1 MLLSSHFTR
10 SETMRVLVANPQ
22 DDFRI
27 KAYAGTNGVLLAMDL
42 AESRRTGLLGF
53 AIEKQQGDK
62 PWLFLFNSLTFPG
75 KAHTFAQFHATPS
88 DKAPLQKFR
97 WADYAVNPGMTLHY
111 RVHLVYGTAD
121 APVLAESLQLSIT
134 ADDGHPA
141 NQSVIFNR
149 AVAASQAFQRK
160 FPDLDAQISANK
172 LMPIEAWPDAARQW
186 LENGLL
192 GRLQGFIERA
202 LDGQWA
208 LDIAIYEYQLQA
220 IIDTVNAAFARGVQL
235 RVLYHARPDD
245 EDTTINAANL
255 AKLPAANKRGRVTHS
270 IFHDK
275 FIVLSRVD
283 AAGERQ
289 PQAVLCGSTNFT
301 ANGVYRQANVVH
313 VLDDAAIGAS
323 YLATFEQIWATPDDV
338 GATRDW
344 INQHNP
350 MNPQRALFA
359 GFSPRTGGG
368 DLREFVEIIDAAQ
381 KDVLFVTA
389 FALPEAILNAL
400 LGQPH
405 DSVLRYGLQNTA
417 SEITG
422 FHADRTAEFAAT
434 ALLNTGLEGWLKEN
448 MKGQKGNLLVHTK
461 AVITDFTSDNPTIIS
476 GSHNL
481 STSAS
486 QGNDENYLI
495 IRGDTDLAD
504 RYGLELL
511 RFYEHY
517 RFRYFARQLD
527 LKQVQPLA
535 VDDRWTHDY
544 YLEGD
549 LRQLSRLR
557 FAGR

>member
-1 MLLSSHFTR
+1 
-10 SETMRVLVANPQ
+10 MRVLVKNPA
-22 DDFRI
+22 DDFRV

-42 AESRRTGLLGF
+42 DEPRRKGLLGF
-53 AIEKQQGDK
+53 AIEKQQGAK

-75 KAHTFAQFHATPS
+75 KAHTFPQFHATPS
-88 DKAPLQKFR
+88 DIAPLQKFR

-111 RVHLVYGTAD
+111 RVHLAYGTAD
-121 APVLAESLQLSIT
+121 AVQLGESLQLTIT
-134 ADDGHPA
+134 SDDGQPS

-160 FPDLDAQISANK
+160 FPDLDAQISADKN
-172 LMPIEAWPDAARQW
+172 MPIEAWPDAARQW

-192 GRLQGFIERA
+192 GRLLGFIERA
-202 LDGQWA
+202 VDQQWA

-220 IIDTVNAAFARGVQL
+220 IVDAVNAAFARGVTV

-245 EDTTINAANL
+245 EDTTINQASLAALPL
-255 AKLPAANKRGRVTHS
+255 ASKRGRVTHN
-270 IFHDK
+270 IFHNK

-283 AAGERQ
+283 GGEHQ
-289 PQAVLCGSTNFT
+289 PAAVLCGSTNFT

-313 VLDDAAIGAS
+313 VLDDESIAAS
-323 YLATFEQIWATPDDV
+323 YLQTFEQIWARPDDV

-344 INQHNP
+344 ITEHNP
-350 MNPQRALFA
+350 MNPQQPLFA
-359 GFSPRTGGG
+359 GFSPRTGGA
-368 DLREFVEIIDAAQ
+368 DLQEFVRIIGAAK

-389 FALPEAILNAL
+389 FSLPDAILNAL

-405 DSVLRYGLQNTA
+405 DDILRYGLQNTA
-417 SEITG
+417 SRISG
-422 FHADRTAEFAAT
+422 FHADRSAEFAAT
-434 ALLNTGLEGWLKEN
+434 ALLNTGLEGWLREN

-461 AVITDFTSDNPTIIS
+461 AVVTDFTTDAPTIIS

-481 STSAS
+481 SASAS
-486 QGNDENYLI
+486 NGNDENYLI
-495 IRGDTDLAD
+495 IRGDSDLAD

-517 RFRYFARQLD
+517 RFRYFAKKLA
-527 LKQVQPLA
+527 LKQVSPLA
-535 VDDRWTHDY
+535 VDDSWTNDY
-544 YLEGD
+544 YVEGD

>member
-1 MLLSSHFTR
+1 
-10 SETMRVLVANPQ
+10 MRVVVKNPQ
-22 DDFRI
+22 DDFRV

-42 AESRRTGLLGF
+42 AESRRQGLLGF
-53 AIEKQQGDK
+53 AIEKQQGAK

-75 KAHTFAQFHATPS
+75 KAHTFPQFHATPS

-111 RVHLVYGTAD
+111 RVHLAYGTAD
-121 APVLAESLQLSIT
+121 AVQLGESLELTIT
-134 ADDGHPA
+134 SDDGHPS

-172 LMPIEAWPDAARQW
+172 NMPIEAWPDAARQW

-192 GRLQGFIERA
+192 GRLLGFIERA
-202 LDGQWA
+202 VDGQWA

-220 IIDTVNAAFARGVQL
+220 IVDAVNAAFTRGVQV

-245 EDTTINAANL
+245 EDTTLNEASLAA
-255 AKLPAANKRGRVTHS
+255 LPPASKRGRVTHN
-270 IFHDK
+270 IFHNK
-275 FIVLSRVD
+275 FMVLSRVD
-283 AAGERQ
+283 ASGTRQ
-289 PQAVLCGSTNFT
+289 PEAVLCGSTNFT

-313 VLDDAAIGAS
+313 VLDDASIAAS
-323 YLATFEQIWATPDDV
+323 YLQTFEQIWAQPDDIGV
-338 GATRDW
+338 TRDW
-344 INQHNP
+344 ITEHNP
-350 MNPQRALFA
+350 MNPQQPLFA
-359 GFSPRTGGG
+359 GFSPRTGGA
-368 DLREFVEIIDAAQ
+368 DLQAFVQIISAAK

-389 FALPEAILNAL
+389 FSLPDAILNAL

-405 DSVLRYGLQNTA
+405 DDILRYGLQNTA
-417 SEITG
+417 SRITG
-422 FHADRTAEFAAT
+422 FHADRSAEFAAT
-434 ALLNTGLEGWLKEN
+434 ALLNTGLEGWLREN

-461 AVITDFTSDNPTIIS
+461 AVVTDFTTDTPTIIS

-481 STSAS
+481 SVSAS
-486 QGNDENYLI
+486 NGNDENYLI

-517 RFRYFARQLD
+517 RFRYFAKKLA
-527 LKQVQPLA
+527 LKQVSPLA
-535 VDDRWTHDY
+535 VDDRWTNDY
-544 YLEGD
+544 YIEGD

>member
-1 MLLSSHFTR
+1 
-10 SETMRVLVANPQ
+10 MRVLVANPQ
-22 DDFRI
+22 DDFRV

-42 AESRRTGLLGF
+42 AEPRRKGLLGF

-75 KAHTFAQFHATPS
+75 KAHTFAQYHATPS

-97 WADYAVNPGMTLHY
+97 WADYAVNPGTTMHY
-111 RVHLVYGTAD
+111 RVHLAYGTAD
-121 APVLAESLQLSIT
+121 APQLGEALELSIT
-134 ADDGHPA
+134 SDDGHPA
-141 NQSVIFNR
+141 SQSVIFNR

-160 FPDLDAQISANK
+160 FPDLDAQISANRN
-172 LMPIEAWPDAARQW
+172 LPIEAWPDAARLW

-192 GRLQGFIERA
+192 ERLLGYIERA
-202 LDGQWA
+202 VDARWA

-220 IIDTVNAAFARGVQL
+220 IVEAVNAAFARGVQV
-235 RVLYHARPDD
+235 RVLYHARADD
-245 EDTTINAANL
+245 PDTTLNETSL
-255 AKLPAANKRGRVTHS
+255 AQLPASSKRGRVTHD

-283 AAGERQ
+283 DAGQRH

-313 VLDDAAIGAS
+313 TLDDVTIATR
-323 YLATFEQIWATPDDV
+323 YLQTFEEVWANPANV
-338 GATRDW
+338 GATRTW
-344 INQHNP
+344 ITEHNP
-350 MNPQRALFA
+350 MDPAQPLFA
-359 GFSPRTGGG
+359 GFSPRSGGA
-368 DLREFVEIIDAAQ
+368 DLREFVDIIGAAK

-389 FALPEAILNAL
+389 FTLPEAILNAL
-400 LGQPH
+400 LGKPH
-405 DSVLRYGLQNTA
+405 DDILRYGLQNTA
-417 SEITG
+417 SSITG

-461 AVITDFTSDNPTIIS
+461 AVVTDFTTDAPTIIS
-476 GSHNL
+476 GSHNF
-481 STSAS
+481 SAS
-486 QGNDENYLI
+486 ASNGNDENFLI

-517 RFRYFARQLD
+517 RFRYFAKKLE
-527 LKQVQPLA
+527 LKQVSPLA
-535 VDDRWTHDY
+535 VDDRWTNDY
-544 YLEGD
+544 YVEGD

>member
-1 MLLSSHFTR
+1 
-10 SETMRVLVANPQ
+10 MRVLVRNPA
-22 DDFRI
+22 DDFRV

-42 AESRRTGLLGF
+42 AEPRRKGLLGF
-53 AIEKQQGDK
+53 AIEKQQGAK

-75 KAHTFAQFHATPS
+75 KPHTFAQFHATPS
-88 DKAPLQKFR
+88 DTAPLQKFR

-111 RVHLVYGTAD
+111 RVHLAYGSAD
-121 APVLAESLQLSIT
+121 AVQLGESLELTIT
-134 ADDGHPA
+134 SDDGHPS

-172 LMPIEAWPDAARQW
+172 NMPIEAWPDAARQW

-192 GRLQGFIERA
+192 GRLRGFIERA
-202 LDGQWA
+202 VDEQWA

-220 IIDTVNAAFARGVQL
+220 IIEAVNAAFARGVKV
-235 RVLYHARPDD
+235 RVLYHARLDD
-245 EDTTINAANL
+245 EDTTINQASLAA
-255 AKLPAANKRGRVTHS
+255 LPLESKRGRVTHN
-270 IFHDK
+270 IFHNK

-283 AAGERQ
+283 GSGEHQ
-289 PQAVLCGSTNFT
+289 PAAVLCGSTNFT

-313 VLDDAAIGAS
+313 VLDDESIAAS
-323 YLATFEQIWATPDDV
+323 YLQTFEQIWAQPEDI

-344 INQHNP
+344 VTEHNP
-350 MNPQRALFA
+350 MNPQQPLFA
-359 GFSPRTGGG
+359 GFSPRTGGA
-368 DLREFVEIIDAAQ
+368 DLQEFVRIIGTAK

-389 FALPEAILNAL
+389 FSLPDAILNAL

-405 DSVLRYGLQNTA
+405 DDILRYGLQNTA
-417 SEITG
+417 SRITG
-422 FHADRTAEFAAT
+422 FHADRSAEFAAT
-434 ALLNTGLEGWLKEN
+434 ALLNTGLEGWLREN

-461 AVITDFTSDNPTIIS
+461 AVVTDFTTDTPTIIS

-481 STSAS
+481 SASAS
-486 QGNDENYLI
+486 NGNDENYLI

-517 RFRYFARQLD
+517 RFRYFAKKLA
-527 LKQVQPLA
+527 LKQVSPLA
-535 VDDRWTHDY
+535 IDDSWTNDY

>member
-1 MLLSSHFTR
+1 
-10 SETMRVLVANPQ
+10 MRVVVKNPQ
-22 DDFRI
+22 NDFRV

-42 AESRRTGLLGF
+42 AESRRKGLLGF
-53 AIEKQQGDK
+53 AIEKQQGAK

-75 KAHTFAQFHATPS
+75 KAHTFPQFHATPS

-111 RVHLVYGTAD
+111 RVHLAYGTAD
-121 APVLAESLQLSIT
+121 AVQLGESLELTIT
-134 ADDGHPA
+134 SDDGHPS

-172 LMPIEAWPDAARQW
+172 NMPIEAWPDAPRQW

-192 GRLQGFIERA
+192 TRLLGFIERA
-202 LDGQWA
+202 VDGQWA

-220 IIDTVNAAFARGVQL
+220 IVDAVNAAFMRGVKV

-245 EDTTINAANL
+245 EDTTINEASLAA
-255 AKLPAANKRGRVTHS
+255 LPPASKRGRVTHN
-270 IFHDK
+270 IFHNK
-275 FIVLSRVD
+275 FMVLSRVD
-283 AAGERQ
+283 ASGTHQ
-289 PQAVLCGSTNFT
+289 PEAVLCGSTNFT
-301 ANGVYRQANVVH
+301 ANGIYRQANVVH
-313 VLDDAAIGAS
+313 VLDDASIAAS
-323 YLATFEQIWATPDDV
+323 YLQTFEQIWAQPDDIGV
-338 GATRDW
+338 TRDW
-344 INQHNP
+344 ITEHNP
-350 MNPQRALFA
+350 MNPQQPLFA
-359 GFSPRTGGG
+359 GFSPRTGGA
-368 DLREFVEIIDAAQ
+368 DLQAFVQIISAAK

-389 FALPEAILNAL
+389 FSLPDAILNAL

-405 DSVLRYGLQNTA
+405 DDILRYGLQNTA
-417 SEITG
+417 SRITG
-422 FHADRTAEFAAT
+422 FHADRSAEFAAT
-434 ALLNTGLEGWLKEN
+434 ALLNTGLEGWLREN

-461 AVITDFTSDNPTIIS
+461 AVVTDFTTDTPTIIS

-481 STSAS
+481 SASAS
-486 QGNDENYLI
+486 NGNDENYLI

-517 RFRYFARQLD
+517 RFRYFAKKLA
-527 LKQVQPLA
+527 LKQVSPLA
-535 VDDRWTHDY
+535 VDDRWTNDY
-544 YLEGD
+544 YIEGD

>member
-1 MLLSSHFTR
+1 
-10 SETMRVLVANPQ
+10 MRVLVKNPQ
-22 DDFRI
+22 DDFRV

-42 AESRRTGLLGF
+42 AEPRRKGLLGF
-53 AIEKQQGDK
+53 AIEKQQGAK

-75 KAHTFAQFHATPS
+75 KAHTFPRFHATPS
-88 DKAPLQKFR
+88 DIAPLQKFR

-111 RVHLVYGTAD
+111 RVHLAYGTAD
-121 APVLAESLQLSIT
+121 AVQLGESLQLTIT
-134 ADDGHPA
+134 SDDGQPS
-141 NQSVIFNR
+141 NQSVMFNR

-160 FPDLDAQISANK
+160 FPELDALISANK
-172 LMPIEAWPDAARQW
+172 HMPIEAWPDAPRQW

-192 GRLQGFIERA
+192 AHLLGFIERA
-202 LDGQWA
+202 VDDQWA

-220 IIDTVNAAFARGVQL
+220 IIDAVNAAFARGVQV

-245 EDTTINAANL
+245 EDTTINQASLAA
-255 AKLPAANKRGRVTHS
+255 LPPASKRGRVTHN
-270 IFHDK
+270 IFHNK
-275 FIVLSRVD
+275 FMVLSRVGVS
-283 AAGERQ
+283 GEQQ
-289 PQAVLCGSTNFT
+289 PEAVLCGSTNFT

-313 VLDDAAIGAS
+313 VLDDESVAAS
-323 YLATFEQIWATPDDV
+323 YLQTFEQVWVQPDDL

-344 INQHNP
+344 VSEHNP
-350 MNPQRALFA
+350 INPQQPLFA
-359 GFSPRTGGG
+359 GFSPRTGGA
-368 DLREFVEIIDAAQ
+368 DLQEFVRIIGAAK

-389 FALPEAILNAL
+389 FSLPDAVLNAL

-405 DSVLRYGLQNTA
+405 DDILRYGLQNTA
-417 SEITG
+417 SRITG
-422 FHADRTAEFAAT
+422 FHADRSAEFAAT
-434 ALLNTGLEGWLKEN
+434 ALLNTGLEGWLREN

-461 AVITDFTSDNPTIIS
+461 AVVTDFTTDTPTIIS

-481 STSAS
+481 SASAS
-486 QGNDENYLI
+486 NGNDENYLI

-517 RFRYFARQLD
+517 RFRYFAKKLA
-527 LKQVQPLA
+527 LKQVSPLA
-535 VDDRWTHDY
+535 VDDRWTNDY
-544 YLEGD
+544 YVEGD

>member
-1 MLLSSHFTR
+1 
-10 SETMRVLVANPQ
+10 MRVLVANPQ
-22 DDFRI
+22 DDFRV

-42 AESRRTGLLGF
+42 SEPRRKGLLGF

-75 KAHTFAQFHATPS
+75 KAHTFPQYHATPS

-97 WADYAVNPGMTLHY
+97 WADYAVNPGTTLHY
-111 RVHLVYGTAD
+111 RVHLAYDTAD
-121 APVLAESLQLSIT
+121 APLLGESLELSIT
-134 ADDGHPA
+134 SDDGHPT

-172 LMPIEAWPDAARQW
+172 NLPIEAWPGAARLW

-192 GRLQGFIERA
+192 ERLLNFIERA
-202 LDGQWA
+202 ADAQWA

-220 IIDTVNAAFARGVQL
+220 IIDAVNAAFARGVQV
-235 RVLYHARPDD
+235 RVLYHAQPDD
-245 EDTTINAANL
+245 PDTTLNEANL
-255 AKLPAANKRGRVTHS
+255 AQLPAANKRGRVTHN

-283 AAGERQ
+283 GVGQRQ

-301 ANGVYRQANVVH
+301 ANGVYRQANVLH
-313 VLDDAAIGAS
+313 TLDDVTIATR
-323 YLATFEQIWATPDDV
+323 YLQTFEEVWANPADV
-338 GATRDW
+338 AATRNW
-344 INQHNP
+344 ITEHNP
-350 MNPQRALFA
+350 MDPTQPLFA
-359 GFSPRTGGG
+359 GFSPRSGGG
-368 DLREFVEIIDAAQ
+368 DLREFVEIIEAAS

-389 FALPEAILNAL
+389 FTLPDAILNAL
-400 LGQPH
+400 LGKPH
-405 DSVLRYGLQNTA
+405 DDILRYGLQNTA
-417 SEITG
+417 SRITG

-461 AVITDFTSDNPTIIS
+461 AVVVDFTSDRPTIIS

-486 QGNDENYLI
+486 NGNDENYLI

-517 RFRYFARQLD
+517 RFRYFAKKLE
-527 LKQVQPLA
+527 LKQVSPLA
-535 VDDRWTHDY
+535 LDDSWTNDY
-544 YLEGD
+544 YVEGD

>member
-1 MLLSSHFTR
+1 
-10 SETMRVLVANPQ
+10 MRVLVKNPQ
-22 DDFRI
+22 DDFRV

-42 AESRRTGLLGF
+42 AESRRQGLLGF
-53 AIEKQQGDK
+53 AIEKQQGAK
-62 PWLFLFNSLTFPG
+62 PWLFLFNSLTFPN
-75 KAHTFAQFHATPS
+75 KAHTFPQFHATPS

-111 RVHLVYGTAD
+111 RVHLAYGTAD
-121 APVLAESLQLSIT
+121 AVQLGESLELTIT
-134 ADDGHPA
+134 SDDGHPS

-172 LMPIEAWPDAARQW
+172 NMPIEAWPDAARQW

-192 GRLQGFIERA
+192 GRLLGFIERA
-202 LDGQWA
+202 VDGQWA

-220 IIDTVNAAFARGVQL
+220 IVDAVNAAFTRGVQV

-245 EDTTINAANL
+245 EDTTLNEASLAA
-255 AKLPAANKRGRVTHS
+255 LPPASKRGRVTHN
-270 IFHDK
+270 IFHNK
-275 FIVLSRVD
+275 FMVLSRVD
-283 AAGERQ
+283 ASGTHQ
-289 PQAVLCGSTNFT
+289 PEAVLCGSTNFT

-313 VLDDAAIGAS
+313 VLDDASIAAS
-323 YLATFEQIWATPDDV
+323 YLQTFEQIWAQPDDIGV
-338 GATRDW
+338 TRDW
-344 INQHNP
+344 ITEHNP
-350 MNPQRALFA
+350 MSPQQPVFA
-359 GFSPRTGGG
+359 GFSPRTGGA
-368 DLREFVEIIDAAQ
+368 DLQAFVQIISAAK

-389 FALPEAILNAL
+389 FSLPDAILNAL

-405 DSVLRYGLQNTA
+405 DDILRYGLQNTA
-417 SEITG
+417 SRITG
-422 FHADRTAEFAAT
+422 FHADRSAEFAAT
-434 ALLNTGLEGWLKEN
+434 ALLNTGLEGWLREN

-461 AVITDFTSDNPTIIS
+461 AVVTDFTTDTPTIIS

-481 STSAS
+481 SVSAS
-486 QGNDENYLI
+486 NGNDENYLI

-517 RFRYFARQLD
+517 RFRYFAKKLA
-527 LKQVQPLA
+527 LKQVSPLA
-535 VDDRWTHDY
+535 VDDHWTNDY
-544 YLEGD
+544 YIEGD

>member
-1 MLLSSHFTR
+1 
-10 SETMRVLVANPQ
+10 MRVLVANPQ
-22 DDFRI
+22 DDFRV

-42 AESRRTGLLGF
+42 AEPRRKGLLGF

-75 KAHTFAQFHATPS
+75 KTHTFPQYHATPS

-97 WADYAVNPGMTLHY
+97 WADYAVNPGTTMHY
-111 RVHLVYGTAD
+111 RVHLAYGTAD
-121 APVLAESLQLSIT
+121 APQLGESLELSIT
-134 ADDGHPA
+134 SDDGHPA

-172 LMPIEAWPDAARQW
+172 NLAIEAWPDAARLW

-192 GRLQGFIERA
+192 ERLLGFIERA
-202 LDGQWA
+202 VDAQWA

-220 IIDTVNAAFARGVQL
+220 IVDAVNAAFARGVQV
-235 RVLYHARPDD
+235 RVLYHAQPDD
-245 EDTTINAANL
+245 PDTTLNETNL
-255 AKLPAANKRGRVTHS
+255 AKLPAANKRGRVTHN

-275 FIVLSRVD
+275 FIVLSRFD
-283 AAGERQ
+283 GAGQRQ

-313 VLDDAAIGAS
+313 TLDDVTIAMR
-323 YLATFEQIWATPDDV
+323 YLQVFEEVWANPADV
-338 GATRDW
+338 AATRSW
-344 INQHNP
+344 ITEHNP
-350 MNPQRALFA
+350 MDPTQALFA
-359 GFSPRTGGG
+359 GFSPRSGGG
-368 DLREFVEIIDAAQ
+368 DLREFVEIIEAAK

-389 FALPEAILNAL
+389 FSLPDAILNAL
-400 LGQPH
+400 LGKPH
-405 DSVLRYGLQNTA
+405 DDILRYGLQNTA
-417 SEITG
+417 SSITG

-461 AVITDFTSDNPTIIS
+461 AVITDFTTDAPTIIS

-486 QGNDENYLI
+486 NGNDENFLI

-517 RFRYFARQLD
+517 RFRYFAKKLE
-527 LKQVQPLA
+527 LKQVSPLA
-535 VDDRWTHDY
+535 VDDSWTHDY
-544 YLEGD
+544 YVEGD

>member
-1 MLLSSHFTR
+1 
-10 SETMRVLVANPQ
+10 MRVLVKNPA
-22 DDFRI
+22 DDFRV

-42 AESRRTGLLGF
+42 AEPRRKGLLGF
-53 AIEKQQGDK
+53 AIEKQQGAK

-75 KAHTFAQFHATPS
+75 KAHTFPQFHATPS
-88 DKAPLQKFR
+88 DIAPLQKFR

-111 RVHLVYGTAD
+111 RVHLAYGTAD
-121 APVLAESLQLSIT
+121 AVQLGESLQLTIT
-134 ADDGHPA
+134 SDDGHPS
-141 NQSVIFNR
+141 NQSVMFNR

-160 FPDLDAQISANK
+160 FPELDALISANK
-172 LMPIEAWPDAARQW
+172 NMPIEAWPDAPRQW

-192 GRLQGFIERA
+192 ARLLGFIERA
-202 LDGQWA
+202 VDDQWA

-220 IIDTVNAAFARGVQL
+220 IVDAVNAAFARGVQV
-235 RVLYHARPDD
+235 RVLYHARPND
-245 EDTTINAANL
+245 EDTTINEASLAA
-255 AKLPAANKRGRVTHS
+255 LPSASKRGRVTHN
-270 IFHDK
+270 IFHNK
-275 FIVLSRVD
+275 FMVLSRVGVS
-283 AAGERQ
+283 GEQQ
-289 PQAVLCGSTNFT
+289 PEAVLCGSTNFT

-313 VLDDAAIGAS
+313 VLDDESVAAS
-323 YLATFEQIWATPDDV
+323 YLQTFEQIWAQPDDL

-344 INQHNP
+344 VSEHNP
-350 MNPQRALFA
+350 MNPQQPLFA
-359 GFSPRTGGG
+359 GFSPRTGGA
-368 DLREFVEIIDAAQ
+368 DLQEFVRIIGAAK

-389 FALPEAILNAL
+389 FSLPDAVLNAL

-405 DSVLRYGLQNTA
+405 DDILRYGLQNTA
-417 SEITG
+417 SRITG
-422 FHADRTAEFAAT
+422 FHADRSAEFAAT
-434 ALLNTGLEGWLKEN
+434 ALLNTGLEGWLREN

-461 AVITDFTSDNPTIIS
+461 AVVTDFTSDSPTIIS

-481 STSAS
+481 SASAS
-486 QGNDENYLI
+486 NGNDENYLI

-517 RFRYFARQLD
+517 RFRYFAKKLA
-527 LKQVQPLA
+527 LKQVSPLA
-535 VDDRWTHDY
+535 PDDSWTNDY

>member
-1 MLLSSHFTR
+1 
-10 SETMRVLVANPQ
+10 MRVLVKNPS
-22 DDFRI
+22 DDFRV

-42 AESRRTGLLGF
+42 AESRRQGLLGF
-53 AIEKQQGDK
+53 AIEKQQGAK

-75 KAHTFAQFHATPS
+75 KTHTFAQFHATPS

-97 WADYAVNPGMTLHY
+97 WADYAANPGMTIHY
-111 RVHLVYGTAD
+111 RVHLAYGTPD
-121 APVLAESLQLSIT
+121 APVLGEALELTIT
-134 ADDGHPA
+134 CDDGQPST
-141 NQSVIFNR
+141 QSVIFNR

-172 LMPIEAWPDAARQW
+172 NMPVEAWPDAARQW

-192 GRLQGFIERA
+192 GRLLGFIERA
-202 LDGQWA
+202 VDAQWA
-208 LDIAIYEYQLQA
+208 LDIAIYEYQLQVIVDA
-220 IIDTVNAAFARGVQL
+220 VDAAFARGVQV

-245 EDTTINAANL
+245 EDTTINEASL
-255 AKLPAANKRGRVTHS
+255 AKLPATSKLGRVTHN
-270 IFHDK
+270 IFHNK
-275 FIVLSRVD
+275 FIVLSRV
-283 AAGERQ
+283 GEGGQRT

-313 VLDDAAIGAS
+313 VLDDAAVSAS
-323 YLATFEQIWATPDDV
+323 YLRTFEEVWATPADV

-344 INQHNP
+344 ITAHNP
-350 MNPQRALFA
+350 MDATQPLFA
-359 GFSPRTGGG
+359 GFSPRTGGA
-368 DLREFVEIIDAAQ
+368 DLREFVEIIEAAQ

-389 FALPEAILNAL
+389 FALPNSILNAL

-405 DSVLRYGLQNTA
+405 DDILRYGLQNTA
-417 SEITG
+417 SRITG
-422 FHADRTAEFAAT
+422 FHADRSAEFAAT
-434 ALLNTGLEGWLKEN
+434 ALLNTGLEGWLREN

-461 AVITDFTSDNPTIIS
+461 AVVTDFTTDAPTIIS

-481 STSAS
+481 SASAS
-486 QGNDENYLI
+486 NGNDENYLI
-495 IRGDTDLAD
+495 IRGDTALAD

-517 RFRYFARQLD
+517 RFRYFAKKLA
-527 LKQVQPLA
+527 LKQVSPLA
-535 VDDRWTHDY
+535 VDDSWTNDY

>member
-1 MLLSSHFTR
+1 
-10 SETMRVLVANPQ
+10 MRVVVKNPQ
-22 DDFRI
+22 DDFRV

-42 AESRRTGLLGF
+42 AESRRKGLLGF
-53 AIEKQQGDK
+53 AIEKQQGAK

-75 KAHTFAQFHATPS
+75 KAHTFPQFHATPS

-111 RVHLVYGTAD
+111 RVHLAYGTAD
-121 APVLAESLQLSIT
+121 AVQLGESLELTLTS
-134 ADDGHPA
+134 DDGHPS

-172 LMPIEAWPDAARQW
+172 NMPIEAWPDAPRQW

-192 GRLQGFIERA
+192 TRLLGFIERA
-202 LDGQWA
+202 VDGQWA

-220 IIDTVNAAFARGVQL
+220 IVDAVNAAFMRGVKV

-245 EDTTINAANL
+245 EDTTINEASLAA
-255 AKLPAANKRGRVTHS
+255 LPPASKRGRVTHN
-270 IFHDK
+270 IFHNK
-275 FIVLSRVD
+275 FMVLSRVD
-283 AAGERQ
+283 ASGTHQ
-289 PQAVLCGSTNFT
+289 PEAVLCGSTNFT

-313 VLDDAAIGAS
+313 VLDDASIAAS
-323 YLATFEQIWATPDDV
+323 YLQTFEQIWAQPDDIGV
-338 GATRDW
+338 TRDW
-344 INQHNP
+344 ITEHNP
-350 MNPQRALFA
+350 MNPQQPLFA
-359 GFSPRTGGG
+359 GFSPRTGGA
-368 DLREFVEIIDAAQ
+368 DLQAFVQIISAAK

-389 FALPEAILNAL
+389 FSLPDAILNAL

-405 DSVLRYGLQNTA
+405 DDILRYGLQNTA
-417 SEITG
+417 SRITG
-422 FHADRTAEFAAT
+422 FHADRSAEFAAT
-434 ALLNTGLEGWLKEN
+434 ALLNTGLEGWLREN

-461 AVITDFTSDNPTIIS
+461 AVVTDFTTDTPTIIS

-481 STSAS
+481 SASAS
-486 QGNDENYLI
+486 NGNDENYLI

-517 RFRYFARQLD
+517 RFRYFAKKLA
-527 LKQVQPLA
+527 LKQVSPLA
-535 VDDRWTHDY
+535 VDDRWTNDY
-544 YLEGD
+544 YIEGD

>member
-1 MLLSSHFTR
+1 
-10 SETMRVLVANPQ
+10 MRVLVRNPA
-22 DDFRI
+22 DDFRV

-42 AESRRTGLLGF
+42 AEPRRKGLLGF

-75 KAHTFAQFHATPS
+75 KVHTFPQYHATPS

-97 WADYAVNPGMTLHY
+97 WADYAVNPGTTLHY
-111 RVHLVYGTAD
+111 RVHLAYGTAD
-121 APVLAESLQLSIT
+121 APLLGESLALSIT
-134 ADDGHPA
+134 SDDGHPA

-172 LMPIEAWPDAARQW
+172 NLPIEAWPGAARLW

-192 GRLQGFIERA
+192 ERLLGFIERA
-202 LDGQWA
+202 VDTQWA

-220 IIDTVNAAFARGVQL
+220 IIDAVNAAFARGVQV
-235 RVLYHARPDD
+235 RVLYHAQPDD
-245 EDTTINAANL
+245 PDTTLNEANL
-255 AKLPAANKRGRVTHS
+255 TQLPAANKRGRVTHN

-283 AAGERQ
+283 GVGQRQ

-301 ANGVYRQANVVH
+301 ANGVYRQANVLH
-313 VLDDAAIGAS
+313 TLDDVTIATR
-323 YLATFEQIWATPDDV
+323 YLQTFEEVWANPADV
-338 GATRDW
+338 AATRNW
-344 INQHNP
+344 ITEHNP
-350 MNPQRALFA
+350 MDPTQPLFA
-359 GFSPRTGGG
+359 GFSPRSGGG
-368 DLREFVEIIDAAQ
+368 DLREFVEIIEAAS

-389 FALPEAILNAL
+389 FTLPDAILNAL
-400 LGQPH
+400 LGKPH
-405 DSVLRYGLQNTA
+405 DDILRYGLQNTA
-417 SEITG
+417 SRITG
-422 FHADRTAEFAAT
+422 FHADRSAEFAAT

-461 AVITDFTSDNPTIIS
+461 AVIVDFTSDRPTIIS

-486 QGNDENYLI
+486 NGNDENYLI

-517 RFRYFARQLD
+517 RFRYFAKKLE
-527 LKQVQPLA
+527 LKQVSPLA
-535 VDDRWTHDY
+535 VDDSWTHDY
-544 YLEGD
+544 YVEGD

>member
-1 MLLSSHFTR
+1 
-10 SETMRVLVANPQ
+10 MRVLVANPQ
-22 DDFRI
+22 DDFRV

-42 AESRRTGLLGF
+42 SEPRRKGLLGF

-75 KAHTFAQFHATPS
+75 KAHTFPQYHATPS

-97 WADYAVNPGMTLHY
+97 WADYAVNPGTTLHY
-111 RVHLVYGTAD
+111 RVHLAYGTAD
-121 APVLAESLQLSIT
+121 APLLGESLELSIT
-134 ADDGHPA
+134 SDDGHPA

-172 LMPIEAWPDAARQW
+172 NLPIEAWPGAARLW

-192 GRLQGFIERA
+192 ERLLNFIERA
-202 LDGQWA
+202 ADAQWA

-220 IIDTVNAAFARGVQL
+220 IIDAVNAAFARGVQV
-235 RVLYHARPDD
+235 RVLYHAQPDD
-245 EDTTINAANL
+245 PDTTLNEANL
-255 AKLPAANKRGRVTHS
+255 AQLPAANKRGRVTHN

-283 AAGERQ
+283 GVGQRQ

-301 ANGVYRQANVVH
+301 ANGVYRQANVLH
-313 VLDDAAIGAS
+313 TLDDVTIATR
-323 YLATFEQIWATPDDV
+323 YLQTFEEVWANPADV
-338 GATRDW
+338 AATRNW
-344 INQHNP
+344 ITEHNP
-350 MNPQRALFA
+350 MDPTQPLFA
-359 GFSPRTGGG
+359 GFSPRSGGG
-368 DLREFVEIIDAAQ
+368 DLREFVEIIEAAS

-389 FALPEAILNAL
+389 FTLPDAILNAL
-400 LGQPH
+400 LGKPH
-405 DSVLRYGLQNTA
+405 DDILRYGLQNTA
-417 SEITG
+417 SRITG

-461 AVITDFTSDNPTIIS
+461 AVVVDFTSDRPTIIS

-486 QGNDENYLI
+486 NGNDENYLI

-517 RFRYFARQLD
+517 RFRYFAKKLE
-527 LKQVQPLA
+527 LKQVSPLA
-535 VDDRWTHDY
+535 LDDSWTNDY
-544 YLEGD
+544 YVEGD

>member
-1 MLLSSHFTR
+1 
-10 SETMRVLVANPQ
+10 MRVVVKNPQ
-22 DDFRI
+22 DDFRV

-42 AESRRTGLLGF
+42 AESRRKGLLGF
-53 AIEKQQGDK
+53 AIEKQQGGK

-75 KAHTFAQFHATPS
+75 KAHTFPQFHATPS

-111 RVHLVYGTAD
+111 RVHLAYGTAD
-121 APVLAESLQLSIT
+121 AVYLGESLELTIT
-134 ADDGHPA
+134 PDDGHPS

-172 LMPIEAWPDAARQW
+172 NMPIEAWPDAPRQW

-192 GRLQGFIERA
+192 ARLRGFIERA
-202 LDGQWA
+202 VDGQWA

-220 IIDTVNAAFARGVQL
+220 IVDAVNAAFMRGVKV

-245 EDTTINAANL
+245 EDTRINEASLAALPL
-255 AKLPAANKRGRVTHS
+255 ASKRGRVTHN
-270 IFHDK
+270 IFHNK
-275 FIVLSRVD
+275 FMVLSRVD
-283 AAGERQ
+283 ASGTHQ
-289 PQAVLCGSTNFT
+289 PEAVLCGSTNFT

-313 VLDDAAIGAS
+313 VLDDASIAAS
-323 YLATFEQIWATPDDV
+323 YLQTFEQIWAQPDDIGV
-338 GATRDW
+338 TRDW
-344 INQHNP
+344 ITEHNP
-350 MNPQRALFA
+350 MNPQQPLFA
-359 GFSPRTGGG
+359 GFSPRTGGA
-368 DLREFVEIIDAAQ
+368 DLQAFVQIISAAK

-389 FALPEAILNAL
+389 FSLPDAILNAL

-405 DSVLRYGLQNTA
+405 DDILRYGLQNTA
-417 SEITG
+417 SRITG
-422 FHADRTAEFAAT
+422 FHADRSAEFAAT
-434 ALLNTGLEGWLKEN
+434 ALLNTGLEGWLREN

-461 AVITDFTSDNPTIIS
+461 AVVTDFTTDTPTIIS

-481 STSAS
+481 SASAS
-486 QGNDENYLI
+486 NGNDENYLI

-517 RFRYFARQLD
+517 RFRYFAKKLA
-527 LKQVQPLA
+527 LKQVNPLA
-535 VDDRWTHDY
+535 VDDSWTNDY
-544 YLEGD
+544 YVEGD

>member
-1 MLLSSHFTR
+1 
-10 SETMRVLVANPQ
+10 MRVLVANPQ
-22 DDFRI
+22 DDFRV

-42 AESRRTGLLGF
+42 AEPRRKGLLGF

-75 KAHTFAQFHATPS
+75 KAHTFPQYHATPS

-97 WADYAVNPGMTLHY
+97 WADYAVNPGTTMHY
-111 RVHLVYGTAD
+111 RVHLAYGTAD
-121 APVLAESLQLSIT
+121 APQLGESLELSIT
-134 ADDGHPA
+134 SDDGHPV

-172 LMPIEAWPDAARQW
+172 NMAIEAWPDAARLW

-192 GRLQGFIERA
+192 ERLLGYIERA
-202 LDGQWA
+202 VDANWA

-220 IIDTVNAAFARGVQL
+220 IIDAVNAAFARGVQV
-235 RVLYHARPDD
+235 RVLYHAQPDD
-245 EDTTINAANL
+245 TDTTLNEANF
-255 AKLPAANKRGRVTHS
+255 AQLPAANKRGRVTHN

-283 AAGERQ
+283 DTGQRQ

-313 VLDDAAIGAS
+313 TLDDVTIATA
-323 YLATFEQIWATPDDV
+323 YLQTFDEVWANPADV
-338 GATRDW
+338 AATRSW
-344 INQHNP
+344 ITEHNP
-350 MNPQRALFA
+350 MDPAQALFA
-359 GFSPRTGGG
+359 GFSPRSGGG
-368 DLREFVEIIDAAQ
+368 DLREFVEIIEAAK

-389 FALPEAILNAL
+389 FSLPDAILNAL
-400 LGQPH
+400 LGKPH
-405 DSVLRYGLQNTA
+405 DDILRYGLQNTA
-417 SEITG
+417 SRITG

-461 AVITDFTSDNPTIIS
+461 AVVTDFTSAAPTIIS

-486 QGNDENYLI
+486 NGNDENYLI
-495 IRGDTDLAD
+495 IRGDIDLAD

-517 RFRYFARQLD
+517 RFRYFAKKLE
-527 LKQVQPLA
+527 LKQVSPLV
-535 VDDRWTHDY
+535 VDDSWTNDY
-544 YLEGD
+544 YVEGD

>member
-1 MLLSSHFTR
+1 
-10 SETMRVLVANPQ
+10 MRVLVANPQ
-22 DDFRI
+22 DDFRV

-42 AESRRTGLLGF
+42 AEPRRKGLLGF

-75 KAHTFAQFHATPS
+75 KAHTFAQYHATPS

-97 WADYAVNPGMTLHY
+97 WADYAVNPGTTMHY
-111 RVHLVYGTAD
+111 RVHLAYGTAD
-121 APVLAESLQLSIT
+121 APQLGEALELSIT
-134 ADDGHPA
+134 SDDGHPA
-141 NQSVIFNR
+141 SQSVIFNR

-160 FPDLDAQISANK
+160 FPDLDAQISANRN
-172 LMPIEAWPDAARQW
+172 LPIEAWPDAARLW

-192 GRLQGFIERA
+192 ERLLGYIERA
-202 LDGQWA
+202 VDARWA

-220 IIDTVNAAFARGVQL
+220 IVEAVNAAFARGVQV
-235 RVLYHARPDD
+235 RVLYHARADD
-245 EDTTINAANL
+245 PDTTLNETSL
-255 AKLPAANKRGRVTHS
+255 AQLPASSKRGRVTHD

-283 AAGERQ
+283 GAGQRQ

-313 VLDDAAIGAS
+313 TLDDVTIATR
-323 YLATFEQIWATPDDV
+323 YLQTFEEVWANPANV
-338 GATRDW
+338 GATRTW
-344 INQHNP
+344 ITERNP
-350 MNPQRALFA
+350 MDPAQPLFA
-359 GFSPRTGGG
+359 GFSPRSGGA
-368 DLREFVEIIDAAQ
+368 DLREFVEIIGAAK

-389 FALPEAILNAL
+389 FTLPEAILNAL
-400 LGQPH
+400 LGKPH
-405 DSVLRYGLQNTA
+405 DDILRYGLQNTA
-417 SEITG
+417 SSITG

-461 AVITDFTSDNPTIIS
+461 AVVTDFTTDAPTIIS
-476 GSHNL
+476 GSHNF
-481 STSAS
+481 SAS
-486 QGNDENYLI
+486 ASNGNDENFLI

-517 RFRYFARQLD
+517 RFRYFAKKLE
-527 LKQVQPLA
+527 LKQVSPLA
-535 VDDRWTHDY
+535 VDDRWTNDY
-544 YLEGD
+544 YVEGD